1 MIFVLK
7 CLIGGKKTTKKTN
20 NPKLAVLLLLFFLPD
35 VVVSRGAVRLTADSE
50 AFVPL
55 GVNPGAPAACKPLV
69 AELPPA
75 WGAEGLELTAWLV
88 DDEDRV

>member
-1 MIFVLK
+1 MPTITVQVL
-7 CLIGGKKTTKKTN
+7 
-20 NPKLAVLLLLFFLPD
+20 FLPD
-35 VVVSRGAVRLTADSE
+35 VVVSRGAVRLPADSVV
-50 AFVPL
+50 FVPL
-55 GVNPGAPAACKPLV
+55 VVSPGAPVECKPLV